1 MPSFF
6 FATFH
11 ITLYKTFL
19 SQTTMTPM
27 ETIIIKPPR
36 RKARIGVLPTR
47 KEKSKKDR
55 ERERKPKH
63 PKKEVDA

>member
-1 MPSFF
+1 
-6 FATFH
+6 
-11 ITLYKTFL
+11 
-19 SQTTMTPM
+19 MTPM